1 MSKTSDALIHDIE
14 TATQSLLA
22 AVLAEQTLEDNRIN
36 IKLAAITRIMAA
48 GDNPLTGKPHSFSS
62 AETIVGTDAEY
73 QDYLERLRNAVRDRI
88 LAKGN
93 YDAAVAAARL
103 GAAAVV

>member
-1 MSKTSDALIHDIE
+1 MTKVENLIHDIE
-14 TATQSLLA
+14 ASA
-22 AVLAEQTLEDNRIN
+22 HNLAEAVAKEQSLEDNRIN
-36 IKLAAITRIMAA
+36 VKMAAIERIMSS

-62 AETIVGTDAEY
+62 AEALVGTDADY
-73 QDYLERLRNAVRDRI
+73 QTYLERQREAVKTRI

-103 GAAAVV
+103 GAAPLV

>member
-1 MSKTSDALIHDIE
+1 MTKVENLIADIE
-14 TATQSLLA
+14 TAASH
-22 AVLAEQTLEDNRIN
+22 LAEAVAAEQALEDNRIN
-36 IKLAAITRIMAA
+36 VKLSAIARIMS

-62 AETIVGTDAEY
+62 AESVVNSDSLY
-73 QDYLERLRNAVRDRI
+73 QEYLERQRNAVKTRI

-103 GAAAVV
+103 GAVPIV